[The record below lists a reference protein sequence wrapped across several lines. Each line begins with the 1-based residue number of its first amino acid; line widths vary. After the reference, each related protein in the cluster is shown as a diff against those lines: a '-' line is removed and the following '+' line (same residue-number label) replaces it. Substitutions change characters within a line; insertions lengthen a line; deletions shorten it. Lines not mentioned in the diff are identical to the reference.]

1 MRTRN
6 QILEKETN
14 GDYQSHLKFSN
25 LALTDLYVVEE
36 RLKVFSST
44 WKL

>member
-1 MRTRN
+1 MRTSS

-14 GDYQSHLKFSN
+14 GDYQSHLKFPN
-25 LALTDLYVVEE
+25 LALTDLYVVEDGP
-36 RLKVFSST
+36 KVFSST